1 MDPEGERGFSSSI
14 SHLPS
19 TFADVKSFLVDQS
32 LVLRSSQPH
41 CVTQF
46 CIFFLPDF
54 SFAPFRRAKGIC
66 REVGWARG

>member
-19 TFADVKSFLVDQS
+19 TFADVKSLLVDQA

-41 CVTQF
+41 CVTVLHL
-46 CIFFLPDF
+46 LPDF

-66 REVGWARG
+66 REFGWA